1 MAAALR
7 FPSVLYRNLTANL
20 YTYRD
25 GPMADDLSRPAP
37 ASAQQP
43 TPTEQR
49 RAGAR
54 RRVLKS
60 GAIEFG
66 NEAIACT
73 VRNLSPQG
81 ACIEVNSPLW
91 FPDRFTL
98 AVDGQRW
105 PCRIAWKKQR
115 RLGLTF
121 E

>member
-1 MAAALR
+1 
-7 FPSVLYRNLTANL
+7 
-20 YTYRD
+20 
-25 GPMADDLSRPAP
+25 MADDHSRPAP

-43 TPTEQR
+43 MPTEMR

-105 PCRIAWKKQR
+105 PCRIAWKKQK
-115 RLGLTF
+115 RLGLAF
-121 E
+121 D